1 MNVQI
6 TAPKEF
12 EESSAIIG
20 VPKVRNLLPSKKYR
34 ENVKKWGESSEVK
47 RRRVIVV
54 PSIKCAA
61 RDITLANEGQGK
73 RIISRDSP

>member
-1 MNVQI
+1 MNVEI

-20 VPKVRNLLPSKKYR
+20 VPRVRNLLPSKKYR
-34 ENVKKWGESSEVK
+34 ENVKKWGESTEVK

-61 RDITLANEGQGK
+61 RDVTLANEGQGK
-73 RIISRDSP
+73 GIISGDSP